1 MHETPQAND
10 QAPALSVVMPVY
22 NALPFL
28 DAAVESILGQSF
40 TDFEFVILDDGSTD
54 GSFERLQQWASKD
67 PRIRL
72 VRVDKNLGPVR
83 SSQRVAQAATAPI
96 VARMDADD
104 ISCPDR
110 LRQQIEVLNANPQAG
125 VVGSLGDLIDSKGR
139 QVRGPEQW
147 RMFRKL
153 FIPFCHGAMMYRRA
167 VFEQV
172 GGYRQQCV
180 LWEDQDLVAR
190 MSAISDVLV
199 IPTAL
204 HRARQSN
211 SSTRSITT
219 YDQMERALDLAYR
232 CLERLHHGRDYE
244 DILAD
249 PVPRDGKFDPRS
261 YISLGSVILWAGGR
275 PRLFGRLLKRGRLSP
290 NFASLSAIVWTAW
303 ASVSPPTL
311 RQFILLLA
319 RIRNA
324 VAKQRIRSTAPVPWR
339 RQSGGTRRKRRPVE
353 IAGTRA

>member
-1 MHETPQAND
+1 MHETTQAND

-40 TDFEFVILDDGSTD
+40 TDFEFVILDDASTD
-54 GSFERLQQWASKD
+54 GSFERLQRWALKD

-72 VRVDKNLGPVR
+72 IHVERNLGPVL

-110 LRQQIEVLNANPQAG
+110 LRQQIEVLNTNPHAG
-125 VVGSLGDLIDSKGR
+125 VVGSLGDLIDSNGR
-139 QVRGPEQW
+139 LVRGPEPW

-153 FIPFCHGAMMYRRA
+153 FVPFCHGAMMYRRA

-180 LWEDQDLVAR
+180 LWEDQDLVTR

-199 IPTAL
+199 IPAAL
-204 HRARQSN
+204 HRVRQSN
-211 SSTRSITT
+211 TSTRFIST
-219 YDQMERALDLAYR
+219 YEEMERALDLAYR
-232 CLERLHHGRDYE
+232 CLQRLNHGRDYE

-249 PVPRDGKFDPRS
+249 PVPRDGKIDPRS

-275 PRLFGRLLKRGRLSP
+275 PSLFGRLLRRGRLSP
-290 NFASLSAIVWTAW
+290 NVASLSAIVWTAW
-303 ASVSPPTL
+303 ASLSPATL
-311 RQFILLLA
+311 RQFILVLA

-324 VAKQRIRSTAPVPWR
+324 VAKQRIRSSAPFPWR
-339 RQSGGTRRKRRPVE
+339 RQSDDMGSKRRPVE